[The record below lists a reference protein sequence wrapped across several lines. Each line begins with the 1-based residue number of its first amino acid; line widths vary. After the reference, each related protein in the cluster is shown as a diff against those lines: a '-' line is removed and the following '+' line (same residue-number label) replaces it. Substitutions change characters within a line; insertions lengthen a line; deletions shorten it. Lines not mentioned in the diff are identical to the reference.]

1 MEKKYSVA
9 GMSCAACSAAVER
22 ALSSLDVVLKAE
34 VNLLA
39 NTVTITLPESAF
51 DEALLYD
58 TVKKAGYT
66 LLPYAPPQKK
76 KESRRPSFL
85 AVRMVLSII
94 FMAALFYV
102 ARGGMLGL
110 PVPPALAASKTNTLL
125 QMALLLPILVLN
137 FSYFTKGFANLFRGH
152 PNMDSLIALG
162 TTASLAY
169 SLYSAYGILF
179 QNEAGLSLYF
189 DGAGMIL
196 SLITVGKYMEARS
209 KKQTGK
215 AIGELSLL
223 LPHPRGGDRDQKRRA
238 HPRSHRL
245 SSGRRP
251 DPCAAGRTHP
261 RRRHHHKRK
270 ELY

>member
-85 AVRMVLSII
+85 SLISHTSATPKAI
-94 FMAALFYV
+94 
-102 ARGGMLGL
+102 
-110 PVPPALAASKTNTLL
+110 
-125 QMALLLPILVLN
+125 
-137 FSYFTKGFANLFRGH
+137 NLFASASHTSTSHGSTK
-152 PNMDSLIALG
+152 MCVGLVIFTLIL
-162 TTASLAY
+162 TMLAS
-169 SLYSAYGILF
+169 
-179 QNEAGLSLYF
+179 
-189 DGAGMIL
+189 
-196 SLITVGKYMEARS
+196 
-209 KKQTGK
+209 
-215 AIGELSLL
+215 
-223 LPHPRGGDRDQKRRA
+223 
-238 HPRSHRL
+238 
-245 SSGRRP
+245 
-251 DPCAAGRTHP
+251 
-261 RRRHHHKRK
+261 
-270 ELY
+270 